1 MLREKT
7 YFHVGV
13 FEARP
18 RSMKNPIFLDSRSE
32 QKKGSAEGSELLAA
46 IIGKNAEVVV
56 PRRLRVHCSVT
67 LNISYRLCLIG
78 DHRKP
83 FHKTS
88 QSGLSCETHYDCKNY
103 GASYDRTSGIGNYNC

>member
-18 RSMKNPIFLDSRSE
+18 RSMKNPIFLDSQSE
-32 QKKGSAEGSELLAA
+32 QKKGSAKGSELLAA

-56 PRRLRVHCSVT
+56 PRRLRVHCDA
-67 LNISYRLCLIG
+67 LFC
-78 DHRKP
+78 H
-83 FHKTS
+83 S
-88 QSGLSCETHYDCKNY
+88 QNFLPSLLDW
-103 GASYDRTSGIGNYNC
+103 